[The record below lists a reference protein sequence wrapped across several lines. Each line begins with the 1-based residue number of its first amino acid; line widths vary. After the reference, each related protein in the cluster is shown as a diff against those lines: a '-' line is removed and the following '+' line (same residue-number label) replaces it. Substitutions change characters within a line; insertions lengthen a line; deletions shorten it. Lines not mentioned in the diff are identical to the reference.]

1 MNARWLVLTLAAL
14 PGAAV
19 AADDPK
25 ATEVDVCK
33 PVAREV
39 TDSLESAGRADAAE
53 RVDVRARVS
62 GFVTKIAFKEGSDV
76 EKGALLFEID
86 PRPYQAELEK
96 AKAELVMAEAA
107 ARATEAQYARARA
120 IYEKGAGGKEDVD
133 RAKADLDVAKAMI
146 EAKKA
151 VLEHAKLNLSY
162 TQIAAPIAGRIGRC
176 LIDVGNLVKAD
187 EALLTTIV
195 TTDPVHVYFD
205 LDERTYLRLRRL
217 ANEGPL
223 KTGKDGPPVGVALAD
238 EDDYP
243 RQGRLDFVNNTID
256 PATGTLRCRTV
267 LPNPKGLIL
276 PGMFVRVRLPLG
288 EPYKALLVPESA
300 VVTGKGA
307 RVAVVYVVNEQD
319 RIERRAVKVGQH
331 VGPLRVIQEGL
342 KESDRVVVKGSPR
355 VVEGAAVIPKFIEIS
370 GKK

>member
-1 MNARWLVLTLAAL
+1 MNVRWLVLTLAAL

-25 ATEVDVCK
+25 ATVVEVCK
-33 PVAREV
+33 PVAKEV

-53 RVDVRARVS
+53 RVDVRTRVS

-96 AKAELVMAEAA
+96 AKAELDRAEAGAKLA
-107 ARATEAQYARARA
+107 ADIYARHRELAN
-120 IYEKGAGGKEDVD
+120 KGVAGQSDVD
-133 RAKADLDVAKAMI
+133 KAKGELDVARAMVAASKA
-146 EAKKA
+146 A
-151 VLEHAKLNLSY
+151 LESAKLNLDY
-162 TQIAAPIAGRIGRC
+162 TRIAAPITGRVGRC
-176 LIDVGNLVKAD
+176 LIDVGNLAKAD
-187 EALLTTIV
+187 ETPLTTIV

-223 KTGKDGPPVGVALAD
+223 KIGKDGPPVGVALAD

-256 PATGTLRCRTV
+256 VATGTLRCRTV

-300 VVTGKGA
+300 VVIGKGA

-319 RIERRAVKVGQH
+319 KIERRAVKVGQH

-342 KESDRVVVKGSPR
+342 KESDRVLVKGSPR
-355 VVEGAAVIPKFIEIS
+355 VVEGAAVIPKFIDAPE
-370 GKK
+370 KK